1 MDNQDVEE
9 LFFSGNNNKFTYEL
23 VQKNVERM
31 TNYDINKNKN
41 FKQNFE
47 KMAFSTFKNTDVSEK
62 NLVNLNN
69 SLIENSTKYFC
80 NLIHKKQE
88 KTQPIQQREKIT
100 INTNTYMPMEVRQS
114 ENFNSPI
121 NQQSSSQNILPF
133 TLSDEFI
140 NEVENPS
147 RPIYNNMNT
156 LNQNDKRDPMKL
168 MEEERTNREIEMNR
182 FGEQMKHMK
191 EKSLKPSLSN
201 MNQTNNVQNNM
212 SLGRDDVL
220 INTRA
225 DNIQAD
231 PLELYRQ
238 NEETTNRVINSMTMN
253 NVIDNKNPI
262 QNSML
267 DAINDINKDYVT
279 HNQPVYLEKD
289 HFVSINSVDRDWENL
304 TDSRYSFKVKFDSQD
319 SDTGVNIPNMYK
331 NVVSIELINVHIPHD
346 SVIVP
351 FDNRLYLDALQYPY
365 LLLQIDEISGVFSGS
380 NSSLEKSFSQLIFD
394 KEHTSQ
400 VLSDGF
406 IESDS
411 EPTPDTRFQKQYQ
424 RGYYRFIPSFF
435 EKKQYH
441 NAPLSSLNSM
451 TIRINNPHGDLF
463 NTENDA
469 LEITSIAPEVIG
481 NKEILAT
488 TAYPNTDCSGANNKY
503 IKITTTKHFFNK
515 QFKIGDKIRLSGVGS
530 DDSSFDTFLNRKE
543 GHYIVNL
550 EKEDI
555 SANIVKNKS
564 SIDTLYIAPQGT
576 LNSTTHVLDTTTY
589 NDGSDASFTSS
600 GKLINMSL
608 QTNLLFKIVTRE
620 VDVKE
625 VTKPQNI

>member
-1 MDNQDVEE
+1 MDNQDVQE

-31 TNYDINKNKN
+31 TNYDINKNRN

-47 KMAFSTFKNTDVSEK
+47 KMAFSTFKNTNNSEK

-69 SLIENSTKYFC
+69 TLVENSTKYFC
-80 NLIHKKQE
+80 SLINKKQE
-88 KTQPIQQREKIT
+88 KKQSMQQ
-100 INTNTYMPMEVRQS
+100 INTNTYMPIEVNRS

-121 NQQSSSQNILPF
+121 NQQASSQNVLPF

-168 MEEERTNREIEMNR
+168 MEEESKNRDIEMNR
-182 FGEQMKHMK
+182 FSEQMKHQK
-191 EKSLKPSLSN
+191 AKSLKASMSN

-231 PLELYRQ
+231 PLDLYRQ

-253 NVIDNKNPI
+253 NVIDNKDPLN
-262 QNSML
+262 NSML
-267 DAINDINKDYVT
+267 NAINNINKDYVT
-279 HNQPVYLEKD
+279 HNQPDYLEKE
-289 HFVSINSVDRDWENL
+289 HFVSINSVDRDWADLN
-304 TDSRYSFKVKFDSQD
+304 DSRYNFKVKFDSQD
-319 SDTGVNIPNMYK
+319 SDTGVNIPNIYK

-365 LLLQIDEISGVFSGS
+365 LLLQIDELTGVFSGS

-394 KEHTSQ
+394 KEHLSQ
-400 VLSDGF
+400 VLSNDF
-406 IESDS
+406 IDSDS
-411 EPTPDTRFQKQYQ
+411 APTPDTRFQKQYQ

-435 EKKQYH
+435 EKKQYY

-451 TIRINNPHGDLF
+451 TVKINNPYGELF
-463 NTENDA
+463 NTEKDA
-469 LEITSIAPEVIG
+469 LEISSIASEAIA
-481 NKEILAT
+481 NQEITAT
-488 TAYPNTDCSGANNKY
+488 KAYPNTDCSSANNKY

-515 QFKIGDKIRLSGVGS
+515 QFKIGDKIRISGVES
-530 DDSSFDTFLNRKE
+530 DDSDLDTFLNRKE
-543 GHYIVNL
+543 GHYIINL

-555 SANIVKNKS
+555 TANTVKNKS
-564 SIDTLYIAPQGT
+564 SINNLYIAPKGT
-576 LNSTTHVLDTTTY
+576 LNSTTKALDTTTY
-589 NDGSDASFTSS
+589 NDGSSASFTTS
-600 GKLINMSL
+600 GNLINMSL

-620 VDVKE
+620 VDVKV
-625 VTKPQNI
+625 VTMPQNI